1 MGFDFS
7 KRCKVTRVSASVA
20 AGTSAVNSSIID
32 MANYDA
38 CCFLALLGDVLTTS
52 VLTLTIEENSVN
64 SGTGMAAVG
73 NTTAWTADATNAD
86 SKILLADI
94 RNPRERYLRAVLT
107 RTTANAVVDGILA
120 IQYNESVAPVTQA
133 SDVIAQVL
141 LTSPSE

>member
-7 KRCKVTRVSASVA
+7 KRCKVSRVSNSAVA
-20 AGTSAVNSSIID
+20 ATTAINSSIVD
-32 MANYDA
+32 MAGYDG
-38 CCFLALLGDVLTTS
+38 CIFLALLGDVTDTC
-52 VLTLTIEENSVN
+52 VLTLTVQQNTVN

-86 SKILLADI
+86 NKILLADI

-120 IQYNESVAPVTQA
+120 IQYNESVAPVAQA
-133 SDVIAQVL
+133 SEVIAQVL